1 MQFLRRNNDDEIL
14 EGNKYYWNI
23 RKLLQEMSSR
33 NLNEVDMTF
42 KLQSTIWQ
50 NIIFFHNNGFVY
62 VHTVNLSR
70 IDVYH
75 LFDLRA
81 GIVGDGLREIVSVKS
96 ATIVKLISRLEFD
109 SFLLANEDFYLF
121 VEIRRKDE
129 NVQKVIARK

>member
-42 KLQSTIWQ
+42 KLHSAIWQ
-50 NIIFFHNNGFVY
+50 NIFFFYKDEFVY